1 MMIII
6 NDNIIIIKLRTS
18 VIWRGKWFDKGV
30 KMCDSIDFWKK
41 PNWANMIGLF
51 LNIKNQTNL
60 LVMKKSN
67 WSRVDYGLIQ
77 MIIGCKLI

>member
-6 NDNIIIIKLRTS
+6 NDNIIICIKLRTS

-41 PNWANMIGLF
+41 PNRASMIGLF
-51 LNIKNQTNL
+51 LNIQNQTNF

-67 WSRVDYGLIQ
+67 WSRVDYVWFRWSLDAS
-77 MIIGCKLI
+77 